1 MLRYSFS
8 TTLHQFRNRPLA
20 RFNARSHCRGASN
33 RQMRL
38 AKVVIR
44 EIQRRRSFKI
54 VQLFAESVGQ
64 PGQPPAVHPQ
74 RVVLFLH
81 MAGANPADVRHSGDD
96 RLFRFHHLRWA
107 VPAGRVFIEIH
118 HGSDF
123 HVHLNSDNKQ
133 LCDEI
138 FWDLFIARIITPLS
152 SAECLKGRFCRHS
165 DAQANREKLAR
176 DQGLSLDT

>member
-1 MLRYSFS
+1 MNNECMNTQKKELMQKALKHVF
-8 TTLHQFRNRPLA
+8 
-20 RFNARSHCRGASN
+20 
-33 RQMRL
+33 
-38 AKVVIR
+38 
-44 EIQRRRSFKI
+44 
-54 VQLFAESVGQ
+54 
-64 PGQPPAVHPQ
+64 QPPPASGLQ
-74 RVVLFLH
+74 R
-81 MAGANPADVRHSGDD
+81 
-96 RLFRFHHLRWA
+96 
-107 VPAGRVFIEIH
+107 
-118 HGSDF
+118 SDF